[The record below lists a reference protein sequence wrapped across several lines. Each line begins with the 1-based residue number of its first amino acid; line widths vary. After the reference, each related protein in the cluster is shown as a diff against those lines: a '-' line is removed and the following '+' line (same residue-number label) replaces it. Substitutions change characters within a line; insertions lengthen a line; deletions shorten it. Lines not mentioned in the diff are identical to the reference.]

1 MRPEGAFLP
10 RPARGTWFGAE
21 DLLIGI
27 RETNR
32 SAVGTERRLRVSPEP
47 QWAELEKKELDTNET
62 TRREARQKKAFGIR
76 IVQHFL
82 KENEGSPM
90 RPGPTETP

>member
-27 RETNR
+27 RETDEAPWEQKDD
-32 SAVGTERRLRVSPEP
+32 SVCLQSPSG
-47 QWAELEKKELDTNET
+47 QSSKRKKN
-62 TRREARQKKAFGIR
+62 
-76 IVQHFL
+76 
-82 KENEGSPM
+82 
-90 RPGPTETP
+90 